1 MTTKFWHPQ
10 ALMSDVKNSEIV
22 LVRGEGSNVWTDSGT
37 KLFDATAGLWYA
49 NIGHGQR
56 SVTEA
61 VSKQMNE
68 LETFHA
74 FGAFANQPAK
84 ELCERIVG
92 LAPMGPDASVF
103 LVSGGSDAID
113 TAAKLARRYFTAI
126 DRPEKRIIVSRENA
140 YHGLHG
146 FGTALGWMEGN
157 RAGYGDLDPDI
168 IRASA
173 TDWSEVEKV
182 FANTGPEL
190 IAAFFCEPVIG
201 AGGAIFPG
209 EEYLTKV
216 RELCRQHDILFVAD
230 EVITGFGRTGTWF
243 ASERFGLDP
252 DMITFAKGV
261 TSGYL
266 PLGGVIISPKVGAP
280 FWDDGSEIAFKHGMT
295 YSGHATCC
303 AAAMANLDILENDG
317 LLQRVVDLEQPLADA
332 LNGLEDHPDVVQI
345 RSGVGLIGGVVLSS
359 PQLGAR
365 VEKDLL
371 DRGVITRKIGDGSA
385 LQVSPPFVM
394 TDDEMA
400 WMVDQFRASIKAM
413 S

>member
-22 LVRGEGSNVWTDSGT
+22 LVRGEGSHVWTDNGT

-49 NIGHGQR
+49 NIGHGQK
-56 SVTEA
+56 SVADA
-61 VSKQMNE
+61 VHRQMVE

-74 FGAFANQPAK
+74 FGAFANEPAK

-113 TAAKLARRYFTAI
+113 TAAKLARRYFTAT

-157 RAGYGDLDPDI
+157 RAGYGALDPDI

-173 TDWSEVEKV
+173 TDWSDVEKV
-182 FANTGPEL
+182 FANTGTEL

-209 EEYLTKV
+209 AEYLTKV

-243 ASERFGLDP
+243 ASERFNLDP

-303 AAAMANLDILENDG
+303 AAAMANLDILESDG
-317 LLQRVVDLEQPLADA
+317 LLQRVVDLEKPLADA
-332 LNGLEDHPDVVQI
+332 LGTLEDHPDVVQI

-365 VEKDLL
+365 AEKDLL

-394 TDDEMA
+394 TDDELG
-400 WMVDQFRASIKAM
+400 WMVDQFRASLNAV